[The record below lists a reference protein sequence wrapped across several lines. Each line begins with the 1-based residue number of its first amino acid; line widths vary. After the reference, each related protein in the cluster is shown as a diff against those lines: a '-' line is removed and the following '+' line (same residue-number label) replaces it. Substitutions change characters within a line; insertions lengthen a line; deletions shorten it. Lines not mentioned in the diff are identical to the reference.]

1 MALDGGCGDK
11 QIGHDNSACQLH
23 LDDKVKFGERQ
34 GDYILIPKDREFAFE
49 NDFSAILPEEAPFFI
64 CGDGIPEVRVD
75 GIAPEAWDASGTMA
89 SFSAGSE
96 VAALRDFKRKLGAR
110 RRGPDGETD
119 TEDLEDGNNLPPPA
133 PPCSAGPR
141 YLDLKKVEWGVYR
154 ASLLLVRNATQTI
167 KRWGSGEEGR
177 GQWKDAPV
185 SQTAMPV
192 EGEELAELLDSASGG
207 LKYTVAK
214 SGKPADELQRM
225 GGTAW
230 EKKNLLVRYDLR
242 RFTVNTHPALARAMA
257 ILLADGKKGEVM
269 KMMNDSLPA
278 IIREVERVTG
288 RRVVG
293 ASIHWD
299 ANLPHWN
306 LWHSG
311 LERVLFKKGK
321 GKDRLRYRRTA
332 MNLGSSG
339 PGLRA
344 WRRAQLAFERLGRSF
359 CPFTAEQ
366 LHKEERKKLESQ
378 GRMPGDWTINAAAD
392 AVLEE
397 LLVDGGFE
405 KQVAEGFEQFVN
417 NEENRYSAGMA
428 GRLAREDRE
437 GLALEIRKLQELADE
452 REGELAKLKADAGI
466 AGRVAQVNSEG
477 LTKEIQDLQELADE
491 REAELAKLK
500 AAAGIADQ
508 HAREDRE
515 GLTKEIQDL
524 QELAGKR
531 EAELTGFNAAA
542 PVNRKIRKLV
552 TDFLVMVAALPHV
565 MATLKRVPVL
575 RELFASL
582 APLVGVKLDLDPVD
596 MPEAVSP
603 VTVVLGV
610 AKASV
615 EKAGAAKKSAPV
627 APEVVV
633 GPSMGK

>member
-1 MALDGGCGDK
+1 MALDGGSGDK

-23 LDDKVKFGERQ
+23 LDDKIKFGERQ
-34 GDYILIPKDREFAFE
+34 GDYILIPKDQEFAFK

-64 CGDGIPEVRVD
+64 CGDIPEVRVD

-110 RRGPDGETD
+110 RRGPDSEGD
-119 TEDLEDGNNLPPPA
+119 TEDLEDGDNLPPPA
-133 PPCSAGPR
+133 PPTPPGTVGPR
-141 YLDLKKVEWGVYR
+141 DLDLKKVEWGVYR

-167 KRWGSGEEGR
+167 KRWGSGEDGR

-185 SQTAMPV
+185 SQKTMPV

-230 EKKNLLVRYDLR
+230 EKKSLLVRYDLR

-257 ILLADGKKGEVM
+257 LLLADGKKGEVM
-269 KMMNDSLPA
+269 KVMEDSLPA
-278 IIREVERVTG
+278 LIREFERVTG

-299 ANLPHWN
+299 ANLPHFN

-311 LERVLFKKGK
+311 LERVLFKREKGK

-344 WRRAQLAFERLGRSF
+344 WRRTQLAFERLGRSF
-359 CPFTAEQ
+359 CPHTAEQ
-366 LHKEERKKLESQ
+366 LRKEERKKLESQ
-378 GRMPGDWTINAAAD
+378 GRSPGDWTINAAAD
-392 AVLEE
+392 AALEE
-397 LLVDGGFE
+397 LLTDVGFI
-405 KQVAEGFEQFVN
+405 KQVAQGFEQFVA

-437 GLALEIRKLQELADE
+437 GLAKEIRKLQELADE
-452 REGELAKLKADAGI
+452 RGVELVKLKADAGM
-466 AGRVAQVNSEG
+466 
-477 LTKEIQDLQELADE
+477 
-491 REAELAKLK
+491 
-500 AAAGIADQ
+500 ADQ
-508 HAREDRE
+508 HAREDRD
-515 GLTKEIQDL
+515 GLTKEI
-524 QELAGKR
+524 
-531 EAELTGFNAAA
+531 
-542 PVNRKIRKLV
+542 
-552 TDFLVMVAALPHV
+552 
-565 MATLKRVPVL
+565 
-575 RELFASL
+575 
-582 APLVGVKLDLDPVD
+582 
-596 MPEAVSP
+596 
-603 VTVVLGV
+603 
-610 AKASV
+610 
-615 EKAGAAKKSAPV
+615 
-627 APEVVV
+627 
-633 GPSMGK
+633 

>member
-1 MALDGGCGDK
+1 
-11 QIGHDNSACQLH
+11 
-23 LDDKVKFGERQ
+23 
-34 GDYILIPKDREFAFE
+34 
-49 NDFSAILPEEAPFFI
+49 
-64 CGDGIPEVRVD
+64 
-75 GIAPEAWDASGTMA
+75 
-89 SFSAGSE
+89 
-96 VAALRDFKRKLGAR
+96 
-110 RRGPDGETD
+110 
-119 TEDLEDGNNLPPPA
+119 LE
-133 PPCSAGPR
+133 
-141 YLDLKKVEWGVYR
+141 LKKVEWGVYR

-177 GQWKDAPV
+177 GQWKPAPV
-185 SQTAMPV
+185 SQRTVLV
-192 EGEELAELLDSASGG
+192 EGEELAELLDSASGS

-214 SGKPADELQRM
+214 SGKPADEIKKL
-225 GGTAW
+225 GGTLW
-230 EKKNLLVRYDLR
+230 ETKKMLVRYDLR

-257 ILLADGKKGEVM
+257 LLLADGKKGEVM
-269 KMMNDSLPA
+269 KMMEDSLPA

-397 LLVDGGFE
+397 LLTDGSFE

-437 GLALEIRKLQELADE
+437 GLAQEIRKLQELADE
-452 REGELAKLKADAGI
+452 RGVELAKLKADAGI

-477 LTKEIQDLQELADE
+477 LTKEIQDLQELA
-491 REAELAKLK
+491 
-500 AAAGIADQ
+500 
-508 HAREDRE
+508 
-515 GLTKEIQDL
+515 
-524 QELAGKR
+524 GKR
-531 EAELTGFNAAA
+531 EAELTGFKAAA

-565 MATLKRVPVL
+565 MATLKRVSVL

-596 MPEAVSP
+596 IPAAATP

-615 EKAGAAKKSAPV
+615 EKAADGKKSAPV
-627 APEVVV
+627 TPEVVV
-633 GPSMGK
+633 GPNMGK

>member
-1 MALDGGCGDK
+1 MVRSKTANMALDGGSGDK

-23 LDDKVKFGERQ
+23 LDDKIKFGERQ
-34 GDYILIPKDREFAFE
+34 GDYILIPKDQEFSFE
-49 NDFSAILPEEAPFFI
+49 NDFSAIRPEEAPFFI

-110 RRGPDGETD
+110 RRGPDSEGD
-119 TEDLEDGNNLPPPA
+119 TEDLEDGDNLPPPA
-133 PPCSAGPR
+133 PPAPPGSVGPR
-141 YLDLKKVEWGVYR
+141 DLELKKVEWGVYR

-185 SQTAMPV
+185 SQTTMPV

-214 SGKPADELQRM
+214 SGKTADVLQRM

-242 RFTVNTHPALARAMA
+242 RFTVNSHPALARAMA
-257 ILLADGKKGEVM
+257 LLLADGKKGEVM
-269 KMMNDSLPA
+269 KVMEDSLPA
-278 IIREVERVTG
+278 IIREFERVTG

-299 ANLPHWN
+299 ANLPHFN

-311 LERVLFKKGK
+311 LERVLFKREKGK

-344 WRRAQLAFERLGRSF
+344 WRRTQLAFERLGKSF
-359 CPFTAEQ
+359 CPYTSEQ
-366 LHKEERKKLESQ
+366 LCKEERKKLESQ
-378 GRMPGDWTINAAAD
+378 GRKPGDWAINAASD
-392 AVLEE
+392 AALED

-405 KQVAEGFEQFVN
+405 KQVTEGFEEFVA
-417 NEENRYSAGMA
+417 NEESRYSAGMA

-437 GLALEIRKLQELADE
+437 GLAKEIRKLQELADE
-452 REGELAKLKADAGI
+452 RGVELVKLKAD
-466 AGRVAQVNSEG
+466 
-477 LTKEIQDLQELADE
+477 
-491 REAELAKLK
+491 
-500 AAAGIADQ
+500 AGIADQ

-531 EAELTGFNAAA
+531 EAELTQFKASA

-552 TDFLVMVAALPHV
+552 TDFLAMVADLPHV

-582 APLVGVKLDLDPVD
+582 APLVGVKLDLDSVD
-596 MPEAVSP
+596 MPEAVTP
-603 VTVVLGV
+603 VKVVLGV

-615 EKAGAAKKSAPV
+615 EKAADGKKSAPV
-627 APEVVV
+627 TPEVVA
-633 GPSMGK
+633 GPNMGK

>member
-1 MALDGGCGDK
+1 MALDGGSGDK

-49 NDFSAILPEEAPFFI
+49 NDFSAIRPEEAPFFI

-110 RRGPDGETD
+110 RRGPDSEGD
-119 TEDLEDGNNLPPPA
+119 TEDLDDGDTLPPPA

-141 YLDLKKVEWGVYR
+141 DLDLKKVEWGVYR
-154 ASLLLVRNATQTI
+154 ASLLLVRNATRTI

-177 GQWKDAPV
+177 GQWKPAPV
-185 SQTAMPV
+185 SQRTVLV
-192 EGEELAELLDSASGG
+192 EGEELAELLDSASGS

-214 SGKPADELQRM
+214 SGKPADEIKKL
-225 GGTAW
+225 GGTLW
-230 EKKNLLVRYDLR
+230 ETKKMLVRYDLR

-257 ILLADGKKGEVM
+257 LLLADGKKGEVM
-269 KMMNDSLPA
+269 KMMEDSLPA

-397 LLVDGGFE
+397 LLTDGSFE

-437 GLALEIRKLQELADE
+437 GLAQEIRKLQELADE
-452 REGELAKLKADAGI
+452 RGVELAKLKADAGI

-477 LTKEIQDLQELADE
+477 LTKEIQDLQELA
-491 REAELAKLK
+491 
-500 AAAGIADQ
+500 
-508 HAREDRE
+508 
-515 GLTKEIQDL
+515 
-524 QELAGKR
+524 GKR
-531 EAELTGFNAAA
+531 EAELTGFKAAA

-565 MATLKRVPVL
+565 MATLKRVSVL

-596 MPEAVSP
+596 IPAAATP

-615 EKAGAAKKSAPV
+615 EKAADGKKSAPV
-627 APEVVV
+627 TPEVVV
-633 GPSMGK
+633 GPNMGK